1 MLFGYAL
8 HAMQSDIKRSRRWD
22 NDYPRASMVYE
33 GSPRKLQN
41 GFQRQSSA
49 RIYKKVHEFCMGCDG
64 VDCEKCK
71 LMEFVQYALI
81 KKQL

>member
-1 MLFGYAL
+1 MTDLEQAWYMRVHQGLSYEEIGKRLFYSGE
-8 HAMQSDIKRSRRWD
+8 SISR
-22 NDYPRASMVYE
+22 M
-33 GSPRKLQN
+33 LQN

-49 RIYKKVHEFCMGCDG
+49 RIYKKVHEFCLMCNGANCD
-64 VDCEKCK
+64 KCK

>member
-1 MLFGYAL
+1 MTTLEQAWYMRVHQGLSYEEIGKRLFYSGE
-8 HAMQSDIKRSRRWD
+8 QIR
-22 NDYPRASMVYE
+22 
-33 GSPRKLQN
+33 RKLQN

>member
-1 MLFGYAL
+1 MTTLEQAWYMRVHQGLSYEEIGRQLFYSGE
-8 HAMQSDIKRSRRWD
+8 SIS
-22 NDYPRASMVYE
+22 
-33 GSPRKLQN
+33 RKLQN

-49 RIYKKVHEFCMGCDG
+49 RIYKKVHEFCMRCDG
-64 VDCEKCK
+64 INCEKCK